1 MPLPEPSSSS
11 QEGVV
16 EEAFPGLSFRV
27 RLKNEQEILAY
38 LGGKMRIH
46 NIRVSPGNRVLV
58 ELGPDG
64 KRGRIVRRL

>member
-1 MPLPEPSSSS
+1 MPFPEASSSA
-11 QEGVV
+11 QEGMI

-27 RLKNEQEILAY
+27 RLKNEQEVLAH
-38 LGGKMRIH
+38 LSGKMRIN
-46 NIRVSPGNRVLV
+46 NIRVMPGNRVLV

>member
-1 MPLPEPSSSS
+1 MPLPEASSSV
-11 QEGVV
+11 QEGVI

-27 RLKNEQEILAY
+27 RLKNEQEV
-38 LGGKMRIH
+38 LGHLSGKMRMN
-46 NIRVSPGNRVLV
+46 NIRVMPGNRVLI